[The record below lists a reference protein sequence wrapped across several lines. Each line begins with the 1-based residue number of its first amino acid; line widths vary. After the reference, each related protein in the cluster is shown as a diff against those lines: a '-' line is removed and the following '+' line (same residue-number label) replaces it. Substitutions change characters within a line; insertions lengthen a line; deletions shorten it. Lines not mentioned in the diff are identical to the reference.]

1 MADARNK
8 FTQPDEDTPFGRHLK
23 EVTRY
28 LNIGVPSFTGTYNA
42 TLPEEERWM
51 IQVQVPGR
59 MFMPVTEPIEF
70 SFDAPTWSLGK
81 SMAAHIAMGRIGEVY
96 HKDLKDT
103 IYQICG
109 RRDEHWE
116 MISTRKDRSIAAF
129 IQELNQHI
137 RRQENQMCVDMLDLK
152 KAKTRI
158 KELEEELKATRED
171 YEEEIEILVEKNDDL
186 IKKIGIFMGDSTPV
200 DEDEE
205 PQEISPEDYIIIDGT
220 DSEADSSD
228 DDDVDEAG
236 ADIMES
242 TAVEYF

>member
-1 MADARNK
+1 MADARIK

-28 LNIGVPSFTGTYNA
+28 LKIGIPSFSGTYNA

-59 MFMPVTEPIEF
+59 TFTPVTEPIEF
-70 SFDAPTWSLGK
+70 SFDVPTWSLDK
-81 SMAAHIAMGRIGEVY
+81 SMAAHITMGRIGEVY

-109 RRDEHWE
+109 HRDKQWE

-137 RRQENQMCVDMLDLK
+137 RHQENQMCAGMTDLK
-152 KAKTRI
+152 KVMTRI
-158 KELEEELKATRED
+158 TELEEELKATRED
-171 YEEEIEILVEKNDDL
+171 YEEEIVVLVEKNDDL
-186 IKKIGIFMGDSTPV
+186 TRKIGVFMGEPTPGGEDDSSTC
-200 DEDEE
+200 
-205 PQEISPEDYIIIDGT
+205 PENYIIIDDT
-220 DSEADSSD
+220 DSDPDDRD
-228 DDDVDEAG
+228 DDYVDEAG

-242 TAVEYF
+242 STNHFF